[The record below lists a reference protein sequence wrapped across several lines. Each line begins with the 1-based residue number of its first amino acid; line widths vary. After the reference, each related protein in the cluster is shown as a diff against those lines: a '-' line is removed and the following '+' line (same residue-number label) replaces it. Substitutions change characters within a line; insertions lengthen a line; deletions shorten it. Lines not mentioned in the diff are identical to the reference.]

1 MISTLEVNPTLRYLQ
16 IDIADLDQFMCIN
29 NLIRWHSEMDY
40 WSQSMREDIVPNAAV
55 KLYPIA
61 LSKFAEH
68 GFTLCMLYDLF
79 RDFPLAFNCNNM
91 NIETEKK

>member
-1 MISTLEVNPTLRYLQ
+1 MISTLQINPTLRYLQ
-16 IDIADLDQFMCIN
+16 VDIADLDQFMCIN

-40 WSQSMREDIVPNAAV
+40 WSQSMREDIVPNAVV

-68 GFTLCMLYDLF
+68 RFTLHMLYDLF
-79 RDFPLAFNCNNM
+79 RDFPLAFICDKN
-91 NIETEKK
+91 